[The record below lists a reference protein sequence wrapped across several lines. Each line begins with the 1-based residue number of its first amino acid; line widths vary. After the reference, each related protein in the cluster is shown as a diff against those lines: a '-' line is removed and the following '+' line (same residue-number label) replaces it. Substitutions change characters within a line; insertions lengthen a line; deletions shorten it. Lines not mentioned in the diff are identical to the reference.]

1 MLKNDTV
8 FTKEISC
15 TAITGKDAWNRPT
28 PQPITISL
36 SFNTDFHKASELDNL
51 KYSINYAV
59 ITRNV
64 TEFMKSNEHLNFK
77 SLGNIAQAISDI
89 GLDQSRG
96 GGSIVDVTIKSLK
109 SEIRAESVE
118 YKINRNILDQPIP
131 LDIFQV
137 NKLR

>member
-1 MLKNDTV
+1 MYNKDTV
-8 FTKEISC
+8 FTKDIAC

-36 SFNTDFHKASELDNL
+36 NFNTDFHKASQLDNL

-77 SLGNIAQAISDI
+77 SLGNIAQAVGDI
-89 GLDQSRG
+89 GLNESRG
-96 GGSIVDVTIKSLK
+96 GGSSVEVTIKSTK
-109 SEIRAESVE
+109 SEIRADSVE
-118 YKINRNILDQPIP
+118 YKILRNNLGITLH
-131 LDIFQV
+131 
-137 NKLR
+137 